1 MMKKLLVLTLSL
13 ATALSLAACGD
24 SESTSGSGSAEPN
37 VENVVAPVDNA
48 DDAAAPV
55 DDADDVS
62 VPVEDADM
70 EETLADAGSDEELTL
85 WDAVR
90 VETPDVSDT
99 TWNFAGGYLDG
110 HEMTAEEVSSSLEAY
125 GGVCQFVFDAE
136 GGVQM
141 VQGGGTLEGTYEY
154 LEDGVGVILDANGT
168 ELRYACI
175 FTDMDGITMIA
186 ISDDDGK
193 NGMYLAP

>member
-13 ATALSLAACGD
+13 ATALSLAACGGSD
-24 SESTSGSGSAEPN
+24 SGSGSAEPAGN
-37 VENVVAPVDNA
+37 VENVAAPADNA
-48 DDAAAPV
+48 DDAEEPV
-55 DDADDVS
+55 GDVADAEEPVGDTDDG
-62 VPVEDADM
+62 
-70 EETLADAGSDEELTL
+70 ADAGSDEELTL

-90 VETPDVSDT
+90 EETPDVSDT
-99 TWNFAGGYLDG
+99 TWSFAGGYLDG
-110 HEMTAEEVSSSLEAY
+110 HEMTADEVSSSLEAY

-154 LEDGVGVILDANGT
+154 LDDGIGVILDANGT

>member
-13 ATALSLAACGD
+13 ATALSLAACGGSD
-24 SESTSGSGSAEPN
+24 SGSGSAEPAGN
-37 VENVVAPVDNA
+37 VENVAAPADNA
-48 DDAAAPV
+48 DDAEEPV
-55 DDADDVS
+55 GDVADAEEPVGDTDDG
-62 VPVEDADM
+62 
-70 EETLADAGSDEELTL
+70 ADAGFDEELTL

-90 VETPDVSDT
+90 EETPDVSDT

-110 HEMTAEEVSSSLEAY
+110 HEMTADEVSSSLEAY

-154 LEDGVGVILDANGT
+154 LDDGIGVILDANGT

>member
-13 ATALSLAACGD
+13 ATALSLAACGGSD
-24 SESTSGSGSAEPN
+24 SGSGSGSAEPAGN
-37 VENVVAPVDNA
+37 VENVAAPADNA
-48 DDAAAPV
+48 DDAEEPV
-55 DDADDVS
+55 DDVADAEEPVNDADDG
-62 VPVEDADM
+62 
-70 EETLADAGSDEELTL
+70 ADAGSDEELTL

-90 VETPDVSDT
+90 EETPDVSDT
-99 TWNFAGGYLDG
+99 TWSFAGGYLDG
-110 HEMTAEEVSSSLEAY
+110 HEMTADEVSSSLEAY

-154 LEDGVGVILDANGT
+154 LDDGIGVILDANGT

>member
-13 ATALSLAACGD
+13 ATALSLAACGGSD
-24 SESTSGSGSAEPN
+24 SESGSGSAEPAGN
-37 VENVVAPVDNA
+37 VENVAAPADNA
-48 DDAAAPV
+48 ADAEEPV
-55 DDADDVS
+55 DDVADAEE
-62 VPVEDADM
+62 PVGDTDDG
-70 EETLADAGSDEELTL
+70 ADAGSDEELTL

-136 GGVQM
+136 GGAQM

-154 LEDGVGVILDANGT
+154 LDDGVGVIFDANGT
-168 ELRYACI
+168 ELRYSCI

-186 ISDDDGK
+186 ISDGDGK